1 MRLEAKVFDENEV
14 ERIHHASLMVLEKIG
29 IHMPHREALDIMES
43 AGAKIE
49 RHSSMVKMPAQL
61 VMDAVAKSPKS
72 VMLYGRKPK
81 YDMKVK
87 EDGPFFGTM
96 AYATHFTD
104 FETGKRRYC
113 TNADLAEITR
123 LIDSLENFTWMMP
136 IATPQ
141 DVPKE
146 TSDWYAWVTTLKN
159 TTKHVVGGA
168 FGANSVRDV
177 VRMGTAIAGSEKKFR
192 ERPFASFGILTRP
205 PLQYSW
211 LSLDGLLEIARQKLP
226 TYLNSGCIAG
236 ATSPVTLAGT
246 MTLAHAEIMGG
257 ITLVQSL
264 NPGTPMF
271 YASWSR
277 IMDMRTGN
285 VSLSSP
291 EWSIFRIGLGQL
303 GRYLGVPIRT
313 AAMLCDAKISD
324 VQAGYEKGT
333 TALAAA
339 LGGDLISGMQLDSDK
354 LVDLADL
361 VIDNEVAGMVRR
373 IIRGVDVNDETIAL
387 DLISEI
393 GPGGNYL
400 STLHTMR
407 HFREEM
413 WLPTITERK
422 TWNVWE
428 KAGAR
433 DAVVRAKERVR
444 EVLSTYQPDP
454 LPADVEKELD
464 MIAAKARLSEE

>member
-1 MRLEAKVFDENEV
+1 MRLEAKVLDENEV
-14 ERIHHASLMVLEKIG
+14 KRIHDASLRVLEKIG
-29 IHMPHREALDIMES
+29 IHMPHREALDVMES
-43 AGAKIE
+43 AGAKVE
-49 RHSSMVKMPAQL
+49 RNSSMVKMPAQL
-61 VMDAVAKSPKS
+61 VMNAVAKAPKS
-72 VMLYGRKPK
+72 VILYGREPK

-96 AYATHFTD
+96 GYATHITD
-104 FETGKRRYC
+104 FETCKRRYC
-113 TNADLAEITR
+113 TNADLAKITQ

-146 TSDWYAWVTTLKN
+146 TSDWFAWVTTLKN

-177 VRMGTAIAGSEKKFR
+177 IKMGSVIAGGEKKFR
-192 ERPFASFGILTRP
+192 EKPFASFGILTRP

-226 TYLNSGCIAG
+226 TYLNAGCIAG

-257 ITLVQSL
+257 IALVQSL

-291 EWSIFRIGLGQL
+291 EWSVFRIGLGQL
-303 GRYLGVPIRT
+303 GRYLGLPIRT

-333 TALAAA
+333 TGLAAS

-354 LVDLADL
+354 MVDLADL
-361 VIDNEVAGMVRR
+361 VIDNEVAGMIKR
-373 IIRGVDVNDETIAL
+373 IIRGVDVNDEKIAF
-387 DLISEI
+387 DLINEI
-393 GPGGNYL
+393 GPGGTYL
-400 STLHTMR
+400 ATLHTMR
-407 HFREEM
+407 HFREEI
-413 WLPTITERK
+413 WLPTITERR
-422 TWNVWE
+422 TWAVWE
-428 KAGAR
+428 KEGSR
-433 DAVVRAKERVR
+433 DALARAKETAK
-444 EVLSTYQPDP
+444 EILSSHHPVH
-454 LPADVEKELD
+454 LPPDVEKELD
-464 MIAAKARLSEE
+464 VIAASAKLSEG

>member
-1 MRLEAKVFDENEV
+1 MRLEARVLSEDEV
-14 ERIHHASLMVLEKIG
+14 LRIHHASLRILEQVG
-29 IHMPHREALDIMES
+29 IHMPHHEALDVMES
-43 AGAKIE
+43 AGARVE
-49 RHSSMVKMPAQL
+49 RDASMVKMPAQL
-61 VMDAVAKSPKS
+61 VMDCIAKVPKS
-72 VMLYGRKPK
+72 VILYGREAK

-96 AYATHFTD
+96 GYATHFID

-113 TNADLAEITR
+113 TNVDLAVMTR
-123 LIDSLENFTWMMP
+123 LLDGLQNFTWMMP

-146 TSDWYAWVTTLKN
+146 TSDWYAWATTLKN

-168 FGANSVRDV
+168 FGANSVQDV
-177 VRMGTAIAGSEKKFR
+177 IKMGAAIAGSEQKFR

-211 LSLDGLLEIARQKLP
+211 LSLDGLLEVARQKLP
-226 TYLNSGCIAG
+226 AYLNAGCIAG

-257 ITLVQSL
+257 IALAQSV

-271 YASWSR
+271 YASWAR
-277 IMDMRTGN
+277 IMDMRTCN

-291 EWSIFRIGLGQL
+291 EWSIFRIGLGQM
-303 GRYLGVPIRT
+303 GRYLGLPIRT
-313 AAMLCDAKISD
+313 AAMLCDAKIPD

-333 TALAAA
+333 TALAAS

-354 LVDLADL
+354 VVDLADL
-361 VIDNEVAGMVRR
+361 VIDSEVAGMVRR
-373 IIRGVDVNDETIAL
+373 MMCGVKVDDETIAF
-387 DLISEI
+387 DVIRET

-400 STLHTMR
+400 ETLHTLK
-407 HFREEM
+407 HFRGEI
-413 WLPTITERK
+413 WLPDITERR
-422 TWNVWE
+422 TWSVWE
-428 KAGAR
+428 REGCKDGLARSKEKAR
-433 DAVVRAKERVR
+433 EILLNHRPER
-444 EVLSTYQPDP
+444 LSM
-454 LPADVEKELD
+454 DVEKELD
-464 MIAAKARLSEE
+464 SIVANAKLSEE